1 MMIGCGEI
9 VQVKMCCRLQRFCY
23 NFDLTVDTDRITIS
37 LQSACLQMLSAQN
50 VASSCR
56 DHCAQD
62 PQCFAMKTLQ
72 QSSEHAICS
81 KQLSPSRA
89 DSGSVSGCT
98 WSESIQLHL
107 FTQADPLADA
117 VLLIVVCESES
128 ALCHT
133 ARAHGTRSVPHQWR
147 VDWRIKQLMRLWH
160 LCPPAEGSPL
170 PSLASSGGAIHAAGS
185 D

>member
-1 MMIGCGEI
+1 
-9 VQVKMCCRLQRFCY
+9 MCCRLQRFCY

-62 PQCFAMKTLQ
+62 PHSDHHVLRNEDLAAVLRAC
-72 QSSEHAICS
+72 ICS
-81 KQLSPSRA
+81 KQLSPSRT

-117 VLLIVVCESES
+117 VLLIVGCESDS

-133 ARAHGTRSVPHQWR
+133 ARAHGTRSVPHRWR
-147 VDWRIKQLMRLWH
+147 VDWRIKQLMRLWY

-170 PSLASSGGAIHAAGS
+170 PSLASSGGAFHAACS